1 MILGRSRAQF
11 IVRFPLLLI
20 LSYQKVCYV
29 LVFSIPIFQRTNVL
43 YFLFWGHKDTLRI
56 FVFPNFSFEL
66 STPKVLFISKAG
78 AKIRTISLF
87 AIAEL
92 NFFVKKGFISDY
104 QYGNFYLFI
113 YRTPY
118 IYI

>member
-1 MILGRSRAQF
+1 MILGHFRAQF

-43 YFLFWGHKDTLRI
+43 YFLFGATKIHKESLFFQI
-56 FVFPNFSFEL
+56 FLL
-66 STPKVLFISKAG
+66 SYQQPKVLFISKAG

-87 AIAEL
+87 AIPEL
-92 NFFVKKGFISDY
+92 H
-104 QYGNFYLFI
+104 FYC
-113 YRTPY
+113 
-118 IYI
+118 